1 MWIGDKNYT
10 ESPVTYDYRL
20 RGIENVYITGGAL
33 WPTGESWNPVLTI
46 VAIAMHLAD
55 IIH

>member
-1 MWIGDKNYT
+1 MWIGDRNYT

-20 RGIENVYITGGAL
+20 RGIENVYITGG
-33 WPTGESWNPVLTI
+33 SWNPVLTI
-46 VAIAMHLAD
+46 VAMAMHLAD